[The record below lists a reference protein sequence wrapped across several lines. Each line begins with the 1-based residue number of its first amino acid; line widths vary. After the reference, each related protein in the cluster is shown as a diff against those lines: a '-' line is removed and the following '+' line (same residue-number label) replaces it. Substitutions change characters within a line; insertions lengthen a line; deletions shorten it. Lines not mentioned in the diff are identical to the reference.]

1 MLRRADKALTYQ
13 LNAALPPT
21 LRSRETNRWL
31 RQFELREAVRLNIE
45 DKKTM
50 LVRLREVSPHVY
62 THLVVYAEMCGFKCL
77 ILNFQF

>member
-1 MLRRADKALTYQ
+1 MSERRYQ

-77 ILNFQF
+77 TLNFQF